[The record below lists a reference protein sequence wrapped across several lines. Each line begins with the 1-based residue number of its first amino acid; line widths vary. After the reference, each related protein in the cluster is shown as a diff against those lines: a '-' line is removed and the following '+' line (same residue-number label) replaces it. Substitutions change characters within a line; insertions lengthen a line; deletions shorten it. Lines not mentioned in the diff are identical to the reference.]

1 MPCKSLGLGILSV
14 LLAGGV
20 GAQPVISFEEAA
32 IVARGLPPGGQAV
45 LFGIAREPAGFF
57 TKVVRRQEMLRVDA
71 SGQVRLSLD
80 RTVPFNSVWFVT
92 DFSTGI
98 FVVGRPQA
106 SAARELPFPPD
117 AVRIAVPGRAGRLTS
132 KIGFV
137 EILYVRPGRGV
148 WGMTVG
154 HRGENDDPDTRDH
167 DVSAALDRLVPI
179 GASPA
184 APSDFANG
192 DVIFLIDPRQLQ
204 FFATRLVALPAGGG
218 S

>member
-1 MPCKSLGLGILSV
+1 MRGKSLTLGGLGV
-14 LLAGGV
+14 FLAAGLT
-20 GAQPVISFEEAA
+20 AQPVISFEEAA

-45 LFGIAREPAGFF
+45 VFGIAREPTGFF
-57 TKVVRRQEMLRVDA
+57 TRVVRRQEVLRVDA

-92 DFSTGI
+92 DLSTGV

-106 SAARELPFPPD
+106 SAARELPFPPE

-148 WGMTVG
+148 WGLTVG
-154 HRGENDDPDTRDH
+154 HRGESDDPDTPDH
-167 DVSAALDRLVPI
+167 DISAALDRMTPI
-179 GASPA
+179 GASPSP
-184 APSDFANG
+184 PSDFAEG
-192 DVIFLIDPRQLQ
+192 DVILLVDPRELQ
-204 FFATRLVALPAGGG
+204 FLATRLGALLAGSG